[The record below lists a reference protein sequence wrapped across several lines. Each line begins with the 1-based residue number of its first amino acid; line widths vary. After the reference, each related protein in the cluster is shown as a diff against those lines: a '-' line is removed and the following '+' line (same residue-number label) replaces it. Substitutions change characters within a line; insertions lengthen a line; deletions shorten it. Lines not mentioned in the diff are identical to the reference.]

1 MFRLLASKR
10 TKNML
15 KRPLGKTGWNV
26 SVISFGAWNIGG
38 QWGDVPEDV
47 AIKTIQTAYDAG
59 VNFFDTAD
67 A

>member
-1 MFRLLASKR
+1 
-10 TKNML
+10 ML

-47 AIKTIQTAYDAG
+47 AIKTIQTAG
-59 VNFFDTAD
+59 VNFLDTAR
-67 A
+67 ARICPK